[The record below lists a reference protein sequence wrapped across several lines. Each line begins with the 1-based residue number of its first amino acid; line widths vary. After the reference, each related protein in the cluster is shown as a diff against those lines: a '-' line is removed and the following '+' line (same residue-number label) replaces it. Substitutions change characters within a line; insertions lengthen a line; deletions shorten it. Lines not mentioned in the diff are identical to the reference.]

1 MGNFL
6 TKMATRT
13 VVGQTKKVAGRA
25 VKGAVA
31 GGATKMVT
39 KALGLDDTLVGGVLQ
54 LGVPAMVLAA
64 GKDESVAEKLF
75 GNSKKKK
82 DRKRP
87 ENADEAEKEFASVF
101 GPMGKVMTKAIAGE
115 TGATEKQ
122 VGGILGMML
131 PDFEEAIAEENP
143 KDARGLGKMFREE
156 DKDARK
162 DPSFARLATKMI
174 F

>member
-1 MGNFL
+1 MGSFL

-13 VVGQTKKVAGRA
+13 VVGRTKKVAGRA

-31 GGATKMVT
+31 GGSTKLVT
-39 KALGLDDTLVGGVLQ
+39 KALGIDDTLVGGVLQ
-54 LGVPAMVLAA
+54 VGIPAMVLAA
-64 GKDESVAEKLF
+64 GKNDSVADKLF
-75 GNSKKKK
+75 GNSKKK

-87 ENADEAEKEFASVF
+87 KDADEAEKEFASVF
-101 GPMGKVMTKAIAGE
+101 GPMGKVMTKAIVGE